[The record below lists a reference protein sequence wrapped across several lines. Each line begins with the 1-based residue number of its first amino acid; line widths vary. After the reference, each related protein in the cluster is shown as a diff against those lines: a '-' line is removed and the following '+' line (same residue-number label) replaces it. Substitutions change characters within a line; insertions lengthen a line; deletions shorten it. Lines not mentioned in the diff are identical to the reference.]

1 MIVDVKV
8 PEAGES
14 ISEGVL
20 LEWHKQS
27 GDFVKADDPLFELET
42 DKITMTGVAETAGPL
57 DRKSVG

>member
-20 LEWHKQS
+20 LEWHKKN
-27 GDFVKADDPLFELET
+27 GEFVKADDPLFELE
-42 DKITMTGVAETAGPL
+42 
-57 DRKSVG
+57 